1 MLTVSNALGPLFL
14 LILTGVVLRRLRFPD
29 PQFWHGA
36 ERFIYFLLFP
46 AMLISTLATADF
58 SQVAFSGMISLL
70 ASLLILLAVGLWLLR
85 NRLGLDLPSFSSVFQ
100 GALRFNTYVGLA
112 GAAALYG
119 EAGIT
124 AAAVAIA
131 IMVPLVNILCVLM
144 FVGCGGSGQSG
155 LLGAMRALA
164 KNPLLLGCVIGIALN
179 VSGIGLPGWSRDTL
193 ALAGQAALP
202 LGLVAVGV
210 ALQLG
215 ALRGTGT
222 AFWQACTIKFG
233 LLPLLA
239 LAAGWLLGLQEVEL
253 GVVVLFTALPTA
265 TSSYI
270 LARQMGGNAPLMA
283 AVITGQTL
291 LAMALL
297 PLWMSL
303 LGALQT

>member
-14 LILTGVVLRRLRFPD
+14 LILTGVVLKRLRFPE

-58 SQVAFSGMISLL
+58 GQVAFGGMIGLL
-70 ASLLILLAVGLWLLR
+70 AGLLILLAAGLWLLR

-131 IMVPLVNILCVLM
+131 IMVPLINILCVLM
-144 FVGCGGSGQSG
+144 FVGCGDSSQSG
-155 LLGAMRALA
+155 LWGAMRALA
-164 KNPLLLGCVIGIALN
+164 KNPLLLGCFIGIALN

-202 LGLVAVGV
+202 LGLITVGV
-210 ALQLG
+210 ALQLK
-215 ALRGTGT
+215 ALRGTGA

-239 LAAGWLLGLQEVEL
+239 LTAGWLLGLKEVEL

-291 LAMALL
+291 LAMAVL

-303 LGALQT
+303 LGVLQP

>member
-70 ASLLILLAVGLWLLR
+70 ASLLILLAAGLWLLR

-131 IMVPLVNILCVLM
+131 IMVPLINILCVLM

>member
-58 SQVAFSGMISLL
+58 GQVAFSGMISLL
-70 ASLLILLAVGLWLLR
+70 AGLLILLAAGLWLLR

-131 IMVPLVNILCVLM
+131 IMVPLVNVLCVLM

-155 LLGAMRALA
+155 LWGAMRALA
-164 KNPLLLGCVIGIALN
+164 KNPLLLGCIIGIALN

-202 LGLVAVGV
+202 LGLIAVGV
-210 ALQLG
+210 ALQLE
-215 ALRGTGT
+215 ALRGTGA
-222 AFWQACTIKFG
+222 AFWQACIIKFG

-239 LAAGWLLGLQEVEL
+239 LTAGWLLGLKEVEL

-291 LAMALL
+291 LAMAML

-303 LGALQT
+303 LGALQP

>member
-14 LILTGVVLRRLRFPD
+14 LILTGAVLRRLRFPD

-58 SQVAFSGMISLL
+58 GQVAFGGMISLL
-70 ASLLILLAVGLWLLR
+70 AGLLILLAAGLWLLR

-155 LLGAMRALA
+155 LWGALRALA
-164 KNPLLLGCVIGIALN
+164 KNPLLLGCLIGIALN

-202 LGLVAVGV
+202 LGLIAVGV
-210 ALQLG
+210 ALQLE
-215 ALRGTGT
+215 ALRGTGA
-222 AFWQACTIKFG
+222 AFWQACVIKFG

-239 LAAGWLLGLQEVEL
+239 LTAGWLLGLKEVEL

-291 LAMALL
+291 LAMAVL

-303 LGALQT
+303 LGALQP

>member
-58 SQVAFSGMISLL
+58 GQVAFSGMISLL
-70 ASLLILLAVGLWLLR
+70 ASLLILLAAGLWLLR

-100 GALRFNTYVGLA
+100 GSLRFNTYVGLA

-155 LLGAMRALA
+155 LWGAMRALV
-164 KNPLLLGCVIGIALN
+164 KNPLLLGCIIGIALN
-179 VSGIGLPGWSRDTL
+179 ASGIGLPGWSRDTL

-202 LGLVAVGV
+202 LGLIAVGV
-210 ALQLG
+210 ALQLE
-215 ALRGTGT
+215 ALPGTGA
-222 AFWQACTIKFG
+222 AFWQACVIKFG

-239 LAAGWLLGLQEVEL
+239 LTAAWLLGLQGVEL

-291 LAMALL
+291 LAMAVL

-303 LGALQT
+303 LGALQP

>member
-58 SQVAFSGMISLL
+58 GQVAFSGMISLL
-70 ASLLILLAVGLWLLR
+70 AGLLILLAAGLWLLR

-100 GALRFNTYVGLA
+100 GSLRFNTYVGLA

-155 LLGAMRALA
+155 LWGAMRALL
-164 KNPLLLGCVIGIALN
+164 KNPLLLGCIIGIALN
-179 VSGIGLPGWSRDTL
+179 ASGIGLPGWSRDTL

-202 LGLVAVGV
+202 LGLIAVGV
-210 ALQLG
+210 ALQLE
-215 ALRGTGT
+215 ALPGTGA
-222 AFWQACTIKFG
+222 AFWQACVIKFG

-239 LAAGWLLGLQEVEL
+239 LTAGWLLGLEEVEL

-291 LAMALL
+291 LAMAVL

-303 LGALQT
+303 LGALHP

>member
-14 LILTGVVLRRLRFPD
+14 LILTGVVLKRLRFPD

-58 SQVAFSGMISLL
+58 GQVAFGGMISLL
-70 ASLLILLAVGLWLLR
+70 AGLLILLAAGLWLLR

-131 IMVPLVNILCVLM
+131 IMVPLVNVLCVLM
-144 FVGCGGSGQSG
+144 FVGCGDRDQSG
-155 LLGAMRALA
+155 LRGAMRALA

-202 LGLVAVGV
+202 LGLITVGV
-210 ALQLG
+210 ALQLK
-215 ALRGTGT
+215 ALRGTGA

-239 LAAGWLLGLQEVEL
+239 LTVGWLLGLKEVEL

-291 LAMALL
+291 LAMAVL

-303 LGALQT
+303 LGVLQP

>member
-58 SQVAFSGMISLL
+58 GQVAFSGMISLL
-70 ASLLILLAVGLWLLR
+70 AGLLILLAAGLWLLR

-155 LLGAMRALA
+155 LWGAMRALI
-164 KNPLLLGCVIGIALN
+164 KNPLLLGCIIGIALN
-179 VSGIGLPGWSRDTL
+179 ASGIGLPGWSRDTL

-202 LGLVAVGV
+202 LGLIAVGV
-210 ALQLG
+210 ALQLE
-215 ALRGTGT
+215 ALPGTGA
-222 AFWQACTIKFG
+222 AFWQACVIKFG

-239 LAAGWLLGLQEVEL
+239 LTAGWLLGLQEVEL

-291 LAMALL
+291 LAMAML

-303 LGALQT
+303 LGALQP